1 VIVVDFHCHTQYS
14 KDSLTSL
21 EKAMAVCRKKGI
33 HRLVISDHNTIVG
46 ARRAF
51 QLDPQMVIVG
61 EEIKTQQ
68 GELLAAYV
76 QEEIPAGLPS
86 LEAISRLRSQGAFIS
101 VSHPFDRLRNGHWEL
116 DDLQRIAPL
125 VDAIE
130 IFNSRCMSS
139 RFNQQAADFAR
150 QHHLPGTAGSDAHT
164 PSEIGGARVSLPF
177 FSDADSLRSVIPQA
191 RYSLRLA
198 PPWVHFFSRYARW
211 KQNQRRDYHENDQP
225 FWTNSAGSTRRR

>member
-1 VIVVDFHCHTQYS
+1 MVAAVIVVDFHCHTQYS

-21 EKAMAVCRKKGI
+21 EKAITVCRKKGI
-33 HRLVISDHNTIVG
+33 QRLVISDHNTIVG
-46 ARRAF
+46 ARLAF
-51 QLDPQMVIVG
+51 QLDPEMVIVG

-76 QEEIPAGLPS
+76 QEEIPAGLS
-86 LEAISRLRSQGAFIS
+86 SMEAIFLLRSQGAFIS

-116 DDLQRIAPL
+116 DDLERIAPL

-139 RFNQQAADFAR
+139 RFNQQAEDFAR
-150 QHHLPGTAGSDAHT
+150 LHHLAGTAGSDAHA

-177 FSDADSLRSVIPQA
+177 FSDADSLRAVISQA
-191 RYSLRLA
+191 RYRLRLA
-198 PPWVHFFSRYARW
+198 PPWVHFYSRYARW
-211 KQNQRRDYHENDQP
+211 KKGKNTIVSKPLD
-225 FWTNSAGSTRRR
+225 TNHLPGKI